1 MVWIG
6 RTRYNTQLMT
16 SEAQSFAEIERD
28 STQIERAS
36 RGKITAASLYV
47 TFQRNANNATSR
59 PEILVPPRPRL
70 STSCLARVAWS
81 CQPLSVLSL
90 CLSPPPPLSLSQL
103 YIHISENSMLY
114 VRRHCFM
121 SFYSGF
127 MSLFSAPLYPRTARR
142 YRNRFYCYYYYYY
155 FCLSAC
161 FAARDKIWSF
171 DLRHRRPTTQR
182 VTTAWQCVS

>member
-28 STQIERAS
+28 STQIERGS

-59 PEILVPPRPRL
+59 PEILVPP
-70 STSCLARVAWS
+70 LAPDFPHPAYRVLPEA
-81 CQPLSVLSL
+81 VSL
-90 CLSPPPPLSLSQL
+90 CLFCLSVCLPPPSLSFTFIL
-103 YIHISENSMLY
+103 ART
-114 VRRHCFM
+114 VCVM
-121 SFYSGF
+121 SRGTVLWVSIAVLWVF
-127 MSLFSAPLYPRTARR
+127 FSAPLYPRTARR
-142 YRNRFYCYYYYYY
+142 YRNRFYCYYYYFY

-161 FAARDKIWSF
+161 FAARDKIWSLILIF
-171 DLRHRRPTTQR
+171 VIAAPRRNE
-182 VTTAWQCVS
+182 